1 MYVEKIDYSWLF
13 DQFSKGIEANINVP
27 EYVQQMIPDF
37 TTTTSIHRIVSQI
50 TLMSSVQEYFEYT
63 ASSMCGIPAIEMKG
77 TREDWVNLVL
87 KVKALRQTL
96 QPIETVIGLGRN
108 WWNKVE
114 DIADRLLD
122 SFNGNPNKDW
132 WSKIITEERF
142 GIKA

>member
-1 MYVEKIDYSWLF
+1 MNTQL
-13 DQFSKGIEANINVP
+13 
-27 EYVQQMIPDF
+27 VQ
-37 TTTTSIHRIVSQI
+37 
-50 TLMSSVQEYFEYT
+50 
-63 ASSMCGIPAIEMKG
+63 KG
-77 TREDWVNLVL
+77 TKEDWVNLVK

-122 SFNGNPNKDW
+122 SFNGNPNEDW

-142 GIKA
+142 GKKA